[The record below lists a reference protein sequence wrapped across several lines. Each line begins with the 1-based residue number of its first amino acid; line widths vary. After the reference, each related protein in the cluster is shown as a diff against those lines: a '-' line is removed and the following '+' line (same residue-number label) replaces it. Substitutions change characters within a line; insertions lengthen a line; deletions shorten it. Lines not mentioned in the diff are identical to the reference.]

1 MKKVHVNAGCWVTAN
16 NRFYRIWMHHGN
28 QLHPPIAQQK
38 IPYSLNQYTQRCYFS
53 SLISNI
59 YMIYYLQWVLD

>member
-1 MKKVHVNAGCWVTAN
+1 MLDVELQSTTGSI
-16 NRFYRIWMHHGN
+16 RFGWKIDAPW
-28 QLHPPIAQQK
+28 QPVAPIAQQK